1 MNKPAHQS
9 VYDSSMH
16 TQAVSL
22 YLSEALGAYGFGDP
36 HPFGTDRMAAF
47 YRETLKQGLD
57 SKINILAPEQCL
69 EADLQRFH
77 TRRYIDWV
85 KRQSKTGEGALD
97 QGDTPAFQGAFEA
110 ASTVVGAGL
119 NGLSRMI
126 SGDSPRI
133 FVPIA
138 GLHHAQR
145 DSAAGFCVFNDAGV
159 LIETLRQRYAIKRI
173 AYIDID
179 AHHGDGVFYA
189 FEDDPDLIFA
199 DIHED
204 GRFLYPGTGAAEET
218 GKGAAKGSKLNLP
231 LPPGADDD
239 AFYAAWD
246 ILEQFIDFAKPE
258 IIILQAGADSI
269 KGDPITHLA
278 FTPHAHHHAAQ
289 RLAKIADRHS
299 NGRIIGLGGGGYNR
313 DNLALGWNAV
323 LKAFIEA

>member
-1 MNKPAHQS
+1 MRNMSKQIR
-9 VYDSSMH
+9 V
-16 TQAVSL
+16 TVL
-22 YLSEALGAYGFGDP
+22 LLVVVAL
-36 HPFGTDRMAAF
+36 AF
-47 YRETLKQGLD
+47 
-57 SKINILAPEQCL
+57 
-69 EADLQRFH
+69 
-77 TRRYIDWV
+77 
-85 KRQSKTGEGALD
+85 
-97 QGDTPAFQGAFEA
+97 PAF
-110 ASTVVGAGL
+110 SV
-119 NGLSRMI
+119 
-126 SGDSPRI
+126 
-133 FVPIA
+133 
-138 GLHHAQR
+138 
-145 DSAAGFCVFNDAGV
+145 
-159 LIETLRQRYAIKRI
+159 
-173 AYIDID
+173 
-179 AHHGDGVFYA
+179 
-189 FEDDPDLIFA
+189 FA

-204 GRFLYPGTGAAEET
+204 GRFLYLGTGAAEET